1 VHWQWAQSPERASK
15 SEIGM
20 MAVDEPG
27 VQSDAGRAP
36 CDSGLA
42 ALVVVAQ
49 LNGIATSA
57 DHLAHLSGQN
67 GSEDARSLTRMTA
80 RLGLKARLI
89 CSNVGRIPTT
99 PMPAIAE
106 LRNGDF
112 VVLAKCV
119 DGVVLLHDA
128 ATGRTYSEALDGF
141 DATWSGRLILVASR
155 AVLAAGGSRF
165 GIAWFVPAIVKY
177 RRQLGEVLVGS
188 FFLQL
193 FGLISPLFMQVVIDK
208 VLVHKSLS
216 TLDVLVFGFVVI
228 SIFETLMGG
237 LRAYVFSHTTN

>member
-128 ATGRTYSEALDGF
+128 AT
-141 DATWSGRLILVASR
+141 
-155 AVLAAGGSRF
+155 VLAAGGSRF